1 MIPFFIF
8 EKIWSFFLY
17 LYRFYLGFSLLKMSK
32 SLVGFESW
40 VIDDKIYIFG
50 RTDPLS
56 SHLATI
62 KNFVQTIFVGGAKVH
77 KISTSVA
84 SAM

>member
-1 MIPFFIF
+1 
-8 EKIWSFFLY
+8 
-17 LYRFYLGFSLLKMSK
+17 MSK

-40 VIDDKIYIFG
+40 VIDDKINIFG
-50 RTDPLS
+50 WTDPLS
-56 SHLATI
+56 CHLATI

-77 KISTSVA
+77 KICASVV